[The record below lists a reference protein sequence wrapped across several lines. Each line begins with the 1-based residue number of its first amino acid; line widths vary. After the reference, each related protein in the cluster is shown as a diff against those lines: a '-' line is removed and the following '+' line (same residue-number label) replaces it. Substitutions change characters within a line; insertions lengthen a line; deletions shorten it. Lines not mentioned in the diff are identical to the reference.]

1 MRLFMPEFIPGLRL
15 GELFFH
21 EAVRPILKTYF
32 PDLRYAAAL
41 IGTGSEILGFDTA
54 ISTDH
59 DWGPRVMLFVGPHD
73 KAQHAEKIH
82 GVLAQYLPRQFR
94 SYSTNFSPPN
104 LEDRGTRT
112 LQVTEEGPINHRVQV
127 L

>member
-1 MRLFMPEFIPGLRL
+1 MLSTGGRVGWRGVASNRRSWLHSKSMMSQEPETVFIPGLRL
-15 GELFFH
+15 GELLFH

-82 GVLAQYLPRQFR
+82 GVLAQYLPRQ
-94 SYSTNFSPPN
+94 
-104 LEDRGTRT
+104 
-112 LQVTEEGPINHRVQV
+112 
-127 L
+127 